1 MARRKEGQNQI
12 TKGRTMTK
20 TKKTDTNKTN
30 NKLNKQGE
38 QFVHQ
43 FHEFVDLH
51 GEDRTLTIIQDLHKA
66 GHIEFKDSKLDY
78 ITFMYTEDDSK
89 EGKPIKTHNSFENE
103 LARFMDNFYTPVSKS
118 RPFTYGLDK
127 SDIKKKLDS

>member
-1 MARRKEGQNQI
+1 MARRNEGQNQI

-51 GEDRTLTIIQDLHKA
+51 DTDRTLTIIQDLHKA
-66 GHIEFKDSKLDY
+66 GHIEFKDSELDY
-78 ITFMYTEDDSK
+78 CD
-89 EGKPIKTHNSFENE
+89 
-103 LARFMDNFYTPVSKS
+103 FMDKEDGIKLMHKELD
-118 RPFTYGLDK
+118 PFQKAIDQFVN
-127 SDIKKKLDS
+127 S